1 MYEEPVYSCKDRANL
16 MLPRVQSYGH
26 DVLRVFN
33 QDWSVKP
40 RGAWRDIADK
50 LVKDCN
56 LFRIN
61 MLCKIQI
68 SDSIITYLITAIGF
82 PLGGSSS
89 YTSTDKTNK
98 SKYT

>member
-1 MYEEPVYSCKDRANL
+1 
-16 MLPRVQSYGH
+16 
-26 DVLRVFN
+26 
-33 QDWSVKP
+33 
-40 RGAWRDIADK
+40 
-50 LVKDCN
+50 
-56 LFRIN
+56 